1 MIQAA
6 YNRLALALMLIAAL
20 ASYAN
25 ASRLAGCLLV
35 GDITNLVAAQNW
47 QSRDQIAKQIAALP
61 QGSAEAETLSEK
73 LNDGDKSRA
82 LAQSLPDLSGLIAPA
97 PIKPQLDAPKANP
110 PRIET
115 PAFTTHWAHTPGALM
130 TLDLPPPPYT
140 GGTAACRP
148 LADPRCTA
156 AQARAPPARA

>member
-6 YNRLALALMLIAAL
+6 HNRLALALMLLAAL

-35 GDITNLVAAQNW
+35 GDITNLVAAQNR
-47 QSRDQIAKQIAALP
+47 QSRNQLEKQIAALP
-61 QGSAEAETLSEK
+61 KGSAEAESLAEK
-73 LNDGDKSRA
+73 LNDGDKSSA

-97 PIKPQLDAPKANP
+97 PIKPQLDAPPSNP
-110 PRIET
+110 TRIQT
-115 PAFTTHWAHTPGALM
+115 VTFTTHWAQTPGALLTM
-130 TLDLPPPPYT
+130 DLPPPPDT
-140 GGTAACRP
+140 GGAAACRP